1 MRTVDYMP
9 LVLRTRDIAYICNEP
24 NEEAK
29 RPTPHD
35 DIISIGP
42 RYSSHE
48 QRNATNNDE
57 NGRPIDE
64 VGLCSRSTIEMDS
77 LIVGLLDCWIVGMGP
92 RVYTYTV
99 AMRGYIRAF
108 GTLLSHHVQY
118 RGGSFSFFW
127 ISMDDSEG
135 REATEL

>member
-77 LIVGLLDCWIVGMGP
+77 LIVGLLDCWDGAAGVYVYCCDAGIHTCLRHSIVASC
-92 RVYTYTV
+92 TV
-99 AMRGYIRAF
+99 SWWVIF
-108 GTLLSHHVQY
+108 FLLDFD
-118 RGGSFSFFW
+118 G
-127 ISMDDSEG
+127 
-135 REATEL
+135 